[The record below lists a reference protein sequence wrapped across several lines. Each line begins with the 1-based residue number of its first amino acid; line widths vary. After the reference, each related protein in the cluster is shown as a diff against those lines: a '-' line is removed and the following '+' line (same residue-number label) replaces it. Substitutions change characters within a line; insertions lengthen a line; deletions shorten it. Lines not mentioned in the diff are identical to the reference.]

1 MTRRILLDTNIVSHI
16 LNGHPAVTRKLV
28 ATPMALLCVSA
39 ITVGKLRFGLA
50 KRPQSRKLR
59 AAVEEFLQR
68 VDCLPWTDATA
79 ATYGKL
85 RAELALK
92 GKPLGPL
99 DLLIAAQALE
109 TDATLATNDAAFRKV
124 RGLTIEDWTRDE
136 G

>member
-1 MTRRILLDTNIVSHI
+1 M
-16 LNGHPAVTRKLV
+16 
-28 ATPMALLCVSA
+28 
-39 ITVGKLRFGLA
+39 
-50 KRPQSRKLR
+50 
-59 AAVEEFLQR
+59 EEFLQR

-109 TDATLATNDAAFRKV
+109 TDATLATNDAAFRQV